1 MAMHIVRMC
10 KAVALSAGIFVLLA
24 TGPAAA
30 GPYYKDKTIR
40 ILTSEVG
47 SGYDTVARFVARH
60 LGAHIE
66 GHPTVIVQNMPG
78 ATVKIPLYLTNI
90 VPGDSTVIALLN
102 NAVAFAPLMGI
113 PQANFDPTKFNW
125 LGSPSTETGVVLVW
139 HTVPVDT
146 IEEATRREVIMGV
159 GGGASSATFYGK
171 LLNAVLGT
179 KFRLVTGYSGMASA
193 LLAMERG
200 ETDGFP
206 NTLWNSLRGTKPE
219 WIADKKVKFLLQY
232 SRTRNPDPAL
242 AGVPLARDI
251 AKNDEDRQLIDAAVA
266 PFDLGR
272 PFTMAPG
279 ADPEH
284 VKIMQKAFADTLVDP
299 AFLADAEKIGFEV
312 EKVPR
317 TGNDLL
323 AVISEVYKAPQQ
335 VRDRL
340 NQLYK
345 SE

>member
-1 MAMHIVRMC
+1 MAMHAVRMC
-10 KAVALSAGIFVLLA
+10 KAATISAVIFTLVATA
-24 TGPAAA
+24 PAAA
-30 GPYYKDKTIR
+30 APYYKDKTIR

-60 LGAHIE
+60 LAAHIE
-66 GHPTVIVQNMPG
+66 GNPTVIVQNMPG
-78 ATVKIPLYLTNI
+78 ATVKIPLYLTNN
-90 VPGDSTVIALLN
+90 VAGDSTVIALLN

-113 PQANFDPTKFNW
+113 PQSNFDPTKFNW

-139 HTVPVDT
+139 HTVPVNN
-146 IEEATRREVIMGV
+146 IEEATRREIIMGV

-171 LLNAVLGT
+171 LINAVLGT
-179 KFRLVTGYSGMASA
+179 KFRLVTGYSGMGAA

-200 ETDGFP
+200 ETEGFP

-219 WIADKKVKFLLQY
+219 WITEKKVKFLLQY
-232 SRTRNPDPAL
+232 SRTPNPDPAL
-242 AGVPLARDI
+242 AGVPLARDV
-251 AKNDEDRQLIDAAVA
+251 AKNAEDRQLIDAAVA

-279 ADPEH
+279 VDPEH
-284 VKIMQKAFADTLVDP
+284 VKIMQKAFAETLVDP

-323 AVISEVYKAPQQ
+323 TIIADVYAAPPR
-335 VRDRL
+335 VRERL

>member
-1 MAMHIVRMC
+1 MAMH
-10 KAVALSAGIFVLLA
+10 VARICNALTLLTAILVFAPGARA
-24 TGPAAA
+24 TAA
-30 GPYYKDKTIR
+30 PYYKDKTIR

-60 LGAHIE
+60 LAAHIE
-66 GHPTVIVQNMPG
+66 GNPTVIVQNMPG
-78 ATVKIPLYLTNI
+78 ATVKIPLYLTNN

-102 NAVAFAPLMGI
+102 NAVAFAPMMGI

-139 HTVPVDT
+139 HTVPVNS
-146 IEEATRREVIMGV
+146 IEDATRREVIMGV

-171 LLNAVLGT
+171 LLNSVLGT
-179 KFRLVTGYSGMASA
+179 KFKLVTGYSGMASA

-200 ETDGFP
+200 ETEGFP

-219 WIADKKVKFLLQY
+219 WIAEKKVKFLLQY
-232 SRTRNPDPAL
+232 SRIRNPDPAL
-242 AGVPLARDI
+242 AGVPLARDV
-251 AKNDEDRQLIDAAVA
+251 AKNAEDRQLIDAAVA

-279 ADPEH
+279 VDPEH
-284 VKIMQKAFADTLVDP
+284 VKIMQKAFAETLVDS

-323 AVISEVYKAPQQ
+323 AIVADVYAAPQQ

-340 NQLYK
+340 SQLYK